1 MRTGTMMR
9 TVPMMKITRL
19 NDNVEVL
26 QCAEWMGD
34 CNISH
39 FMTTRF
45 GGVSEGAFGG
55 MNAGRYTEDNPAHV
69 QANIALLCDAFH
81 LHPERLIMPH
91 QTHGARIYRIDEPF
105 LHLPKEEQAE
115 ALEGVDA
122 LMTDLPEM
130 CVAVSTADCV
140 PVLLYA
146 PDKRAVAAVHAGWR
160 GMVGAII
167 RKAVRAMQREYGCDA
182 GRMQAVVGPSIS
194 QPAFEVG
201 DEVVEQFR
209 RSEAW
214 TETGAASLFWQ
225 HPMTG
230 KTHIDLW
237 RAAYLQLTAEG
248 LTDEHLHFSNVCTY
262 QHSTQFFSARR
273 LGVRSGRILS
283 GICLRTGR

>member
-9 TVPMMKITRL
+9 TGPMMKITRL

-45 GGVSEGAFGG
+45 GGVSEGDFGG

-81 LHPERLIMPH
+81 LQPERLIMPH
-91 QTHGARIYRIDEPF
+91 QTHGARIYRIDKPF

-140 PVLLYA
+140 P
-146 PDKRAVAAVHAGWR
+146 
-160 GMVGAII
+160 
-167 RKAVRAMQREYGCDA
+167 
-182 GRMQAVVGPSIS
+182 
-194 QPAFEVG
+194 
-201 DEVVEQFR
+201 
-209 RSEAW
+209 AW
-214 TETGAASLFWQ
+214 TEAEAASLFWQ
-225 HPMTG
+225 NPMTG

-237 RAAYLQLTAEG
+237 RSAYLQLVAEG
-248 LTDEHLHFSNVCTY
+248 LTDEHLHFSGVCTY